1 MGSEMCIRDSFKR
14 LCINNEIPLQEF
26 VNRGDMAC
34 GSTIGPITA
43 SKIGVRT
50 LDLGVPTFGMHS
62 IRELAGIHDIF
73 NLSRGLKEFFNDTS
87 FGGESS

>member
-1 MGSEMCIRDSFKR
+1 M
-14 LCINNEIPLQEF
+14 QEF

-73 NLSRGLKEFFNDTS
+73 NLDRALKEFFSDAGL
-87 FGGESS
+87 GGEFS